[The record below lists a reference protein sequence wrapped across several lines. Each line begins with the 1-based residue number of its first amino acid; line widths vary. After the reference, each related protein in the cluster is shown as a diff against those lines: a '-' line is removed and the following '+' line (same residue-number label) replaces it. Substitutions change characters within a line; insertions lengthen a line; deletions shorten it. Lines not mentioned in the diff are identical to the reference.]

1 MNKQI
6 ARNIALKSKGTFKY
20 KVEVARRGKVIIESY
35 ETFEEAVQARDEIE
49 TRYEE
54 SAILSNSSLYVD
66 RNLVLAK
73 HRFSTEHIVQV
84 KVGDSLRYGAS
95 CKCKKCC
102 KEQIFVESRY
112 YKNFIKRDSVCKDC
126 DSSDRIKRAAKQMH
140 NRKAPLSTN
149 VTTGI
154 KNVCYDQSNRDYRV
168 AIMRDGRRLSL
179 HAKTLKSAVALKSRV
194 LNFYDSYGRL
204 PALNE
209 I

>member
-6 ARNIALKSKGTFKY
+6 ARNISLKPKGTFKY

-35 ETFEEAVQARDEIE
+35 ETFEEAVKARDEIE

-54 SAILSNSSLYVD
+54 SSILSNSSLYID

-73 HRFSTEHIVQV
+73 RRFNTENIVQV
-84 KVGDSLRYGAS
+84 KVGDSLRYAAS
-95 CKCKKCC
+95 CKCSKCC
-102 KEQIFVESRY
+102 KEQIFIESRY
-112 YKNFIKRDSVCKDC
+112 YNNFLKRDRVCKEC
-126 DSSDRIKRAAKQMH
+126 DSSDRIKRATKQMH
-140 NRKAPLSTN
+140 NRKDALSTN

-168 AIMRDGRRLSL
+168 AIMRDGKRLSL
-179 HAKTLKSAVALKSRV
+179 HAKTLRSAVALKSRV

>member
-6 ARNIALKSKGTFKY
+6 ARNISLKPKGTFKY
-20 KVEVARRGKVIIESY
+20 KVEVARKGKVIIESY

-73 HRFSTEHIVQV
+73 RRFDTENIVQV
-84 KVGDSLRYGAS
+84 KVGDSLRYAAS
-95 CKCKKCC
+95 CKCSKCQ

-112 YKNFIKRDSVCKDC
+112 YKNFIKRDRVCKEC
-126 DSSDRIKRAAKQMH
+126 DSSDRIKRATKQMH
-140 NRKAPLSTN
+140 NRKDALSTN

-179 HAKTLKSAVALKSRV
+179 HAKTLRSAVALKSRV

>member
-6 ARNIALKSKGTFKY
+6 ARNISLKSKGTFKY
-20 KVEVARRGKVIIESY
+20 KVEVARRRKVIIESY
-35 ETFEEAVQARDEIE
+35 ETFEEAVKARDEIE
-49 TRYEE
+49 SRYEE
-54 SAILSNSSLYVD
+54 SSILSNSSLYVD

-73 HRFSTEHIVQV
+73 RRFSTDQIVQV

-95 CKCKKCC
+95 CKCSKCC

-126 DSSDRIKRAAKQMH
+126 DSSDRIKRATKQMH

-179 HAKTLKSAVALKSRV
+179 HAKTLKAAVALKSRV